1 MLELNQLIGF
11 TLGIKPVNLFYF
23 MMHLLITGEY
33 VENQCFNSSCEP
45 CETRFPSCVSKV
57 DGSNEFPGRE
67 NTEYYIVCYRERT
80 VAIVSCTIGIYSHAD
95 RACVGEVKNSTSSI
109 APARR

>member
-1 MLELNQLIGF
+1 MLGF
-11 TLGIKPVNLFYF
+11 IPVNLFYF

-45 CETRFPSCVSKV
+45 CETRFPSCVGKV

-95 RACVGEVKNSTSSI
+95 RVCVGEVKNSTSSI